1 MVKKTDPDLKSQVY
15 WGRGLV
21 ILGVCAILTDLTF
34 LAHPFLRLLSA
45 TKEGLY
51 GIVPTIGLSLL
62 QTARAIAFHQVDYFS
77 LVCRILLLFSAAVA
91 VVSGSYKCNAWGS
104 STVTPNRSSTLVSNK
119 GDR

>member
-1 MVKKTDPDLKSQVY
+1 MVRKTAADSKSKTY

-21 ILGVCAILTDLTF
+21 ILGVCVVLTDLAF
-34 LAHPFLRLLSA
+34 LAHPCMHLLAA
-45 TKEGLY
+45 TREGLY

-77 LVCRILLLFSAAVA
+77 LIGRILLLFSAAVA
-91 VVSGSYKCNAWGS
+91 VVSGSYKCNAGRS
-104 STVTPNRSSTLVSNK
+104 STTPPDRSSTLVPGK

>member
-1 MVKKTDPDLKSQVY
+1 MAKKMAADSKSKAF

-21 ILGVCAILTDLTF
+21 ILGGCVILTDLAF
-34 LAHPFLRLLSA
+34 LAQPCMRLIA
-45 TKEGLY
+45 TTREGLY

-77 LVCRILLLFSAAVA
+77 LIGRILLLFSAAVA
-91 VVSGSYKCNAWGS
+91 VVLGSYKCNAG
-104 STVTPNRSSTLVSNK
+104 RSSAALPDRSSALVPGK

>member
-1 MVKKTDPDLKSQVY
+1 MVRKTAADSKSKAY

-21 ILGVCAILTDLTF
+21 ILGVCVVLADLAF
-34 LAHPFLRLLSA
+34 LAQPCMRLIAA
-45 TKEGLY
+45 TREGLY

-77 LVCRILLLFSAAVA
+77 LVGRILLLFSAAVA
-91 VVSGSYKCNAWGS
+91 VVSGSYKCNAGRS
-104 STVTPNRSSTLVSNK
+104 STALPDRSSTLVPGK